1 MTHAEVNTEKRI
13 LMRAERNPL
22 AIPEAVTV
30 KTEGQTFTFS
40 SSKGTLAY
48 NVHRDVSCSIADGVI
63 SFELTNPK
71 AKEQVGTTR
80 KRIENILKGLTTGF
94 EKKLLLV
101 GVGYKAKLEGSSK
114 INLSLGKSHPDIYN
128 VPAAVSITMPNQT
141 EIVLQSIDNVLL
153 GQVAANIRALR
164 PPEPYKGKGIRY
176 SDESIS
182 LKEVKKQ

>member
-1 MTHAEVNTEKRI
+1 MTHTELNTEKRI

-22 AIPEAVTV
+22 TIPEAVTV
-30 KTEGQTFTFS
+30 KVEGQTFSFSSTKGSMSYNLHPDVTFS
-40 SSKGTLAY
+40 IT
-48 NVHRDVSCSIADGVI
+48 DGVI
-63 SFELTNPK
+63 SFTLTNPK
-71 AKEQVGTTR
+71 SREQVGTAR
-80 KRIENILKGLTTGF
+80 KRIENILKGLTVGF

-114 INLSLGKSHPDIYN
+114 INLSLGKSHPDIYD
-128 VPAAVSITMPNQT
+128 VPAAVTVTMPNQT

-153 GQVAANIRALR
+153 GQVAANIRSLR